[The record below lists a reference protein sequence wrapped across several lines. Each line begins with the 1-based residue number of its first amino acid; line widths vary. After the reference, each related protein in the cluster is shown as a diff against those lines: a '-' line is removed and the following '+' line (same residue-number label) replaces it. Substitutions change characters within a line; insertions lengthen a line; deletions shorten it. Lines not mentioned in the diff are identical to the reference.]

1 MPPSTSPF
9 TEGSCSA
16 NGFACQH
23 VPHPS
28 RGEHERSTRKD
39 GAVCSSDPDGEDVT
53 RSSSLCYKVWISG
66 PYMGRRSCYCPQ
78 RRLRDYS
85 YRRHHL
91 AEEVLVLLSFRREFP
106 LQ

>member
-53 RSSSLCYKVWISG
+53 RSSNARATVPNDDYETTPIDAITLPKRCS
-66 PYMGRRSCYCPQ
+66 SC
-78 RRLRDYS
+78 
-85 YRRHHL
+85 
-91 AEEVLVLLSFRREFP
+91 
-106 LQ
+106 

>member
-39 GAVCSSDPDGEDVT
+39 GAVCSSDPD
-53 RSSSLCYKVWISG
+53 VWISG

-85 YRRHHL
+85 HRRHHL